1 MKSARYLP
9 LLVLCGLAFLGF
21 ALLGQRAPQAPKA
34 PAPIDIPRTWDS
46 TALAD
51 FVLPLPDTAVDV
63 RHISED
69 YYYRLPTRTIYK
81 GYPVYHPDYEPEGYL
96 DSLRQFEPVDL
107 FDPAQLKTE
116 EDWIR
121 AGELV
126 FDTPHFLLSLDS
138 PFGLDNLVAAGVP
151 TTPEGIFP
159 FNRYVITQNGEL
171 RLGQAACGNCHTR
184 VMPDGSV
191 IKGAQG
197 NFNLDRVRV
206 RAATRRNPPPEV
218 VRALEREHFGAPWI
232 DHPSQTQLDTL
243 TLQGYLAAHA
253 AIPDGVLLR
262 QGTNHAYPARIPDL
276 RGIRDHRYLDATGHM
291 RNRGPGDLMRYAA
304 FNANVDLLTRFDNF
318 IPEFGE
324 HEGPLPPPGTSIPP
338 FPPGGFNRFTDAQ
351 LYALARYLYSLEP
364 VPSPFTYDAATLARG
379 EQVFIEEGCVTC
391 HTPPLYTNNEL
402 TPALGFI
409 PPEDHYERYDI
420 FDISVETDPGLARY
434 TRRGT
439 GYYKVPSL
447 RGLWYRTPLL
457 HDGSL
462 TTLEE
467 LLDPE
472 RLEADY
478 EPSGFRGAGV
488 EHRAVPGHPFG
499 LELAEADKAALIA
512 FMKTL

>member
-1 MKSARYLP
+1 MRTILP
-9 LLVLCGLAFLGF
+9 LSALCGLVVLAFFFL
-21 ALLGQRAPQAPKA
+21 APRAPEAFP
-34 PAPIDIPRTWDS
+34 PERFEPEIPRTWDS

-51 FVLPLPDTAVDV
+51 FVLPLPDTSVNV
-63 RHISED
+63 QVPSED
-69 YYYRLPTRTIYK
+69 YYYSLPARVIYK
-81 GYPVYHPDYEPEGYL
+81 TYPVYHPDYEPEGYL
-96 DSLRQFEPVDL
+96 DSLRQREPVDV
-107 FDPAQLKTE
+107 FDPSKLVTE

-126 FDTPHFLLSLDS
+126 FDAPHFILPLDS
-138 PFGLDNLVAAGVP
+138 PLGLSGRIAIGAP
-151 TTPEGIFP
+151 MTREGIFP
-159 FNRYVITQNGEL
+159 GAFYVVTEGGL
-171 RLGQAACGNCHTR
+171 RLGAAACGSCHTR
-184 VMPDGSV
+184 VMEDGSI

-197 NFNLDRVRV
+197 NFNLDRLRV
-206 RAATRRNPPPEV
+206 HAEARTLQLPET
-218 VRALEREHFGAPWI
+218 ALRMTDRTLYCAPWI

-243 TLQGYLAAHA
+243 TRHGFIAAHA

-276 RGIRDHRYLDATGHM
+276 RGLKDHRYLDATGHM

-304 FNANVDLLTRFDNF
+304 FNAHVDLLIRYNTF

-324 HEGPLPPPGTSIPP
+324 HEGPLPPPGTFIPP

-364 VPSPFTYDAATLARG
+364 LPSPHRYDEATLAQG
-379 EQVFIEEGCVTC
+379 ERVFIEEGCVTC

-409 PPEDHYERYDI
+409 PPEDHFETYDI
-420 FDISVETDPGLARY
+420 FDASVDTDPGLALY

-447 RGLWYRTPLL
+447 RGLWYRGALL

-462 TTLEE
+462 TTLDE
-467 LLDPE
+467 LLDPK
-472 RLEADY
+472 RLDDDFV
-478 EPSGFRGAGV
+478 PSGFKGAGV
-488 EHRAVPGHPFG
+488 THRAVPGHPFG
-499 LELAEADKAALIA
+499 LELSEADKAALIA
-512 FMKTL
+512 FLKTL